1 MRDTLACSGSG
12 PLLRAAGRC
21 CVALRGCPPGAAVR
35 REVGG
40 TKGMRAARNQ
50 QCGLAL
56 EVGKQ

>member
-1 MRDTLACSGSG
+1 VRDTLACSGSG

-21 CVALRGCPPGAAVR
+21 CVALRGLPPGS
-35 REVGG
+35 GG
-40 TKGMRAARNQ
+40 EEGGGRYQGMRAARNQ